1 MLLGM
6 LLYFIFEVRI
16 CCCSHVIHDKLFVT
30 LVNFCLNY
38 CFHLKTKADC
48 VRKVLCVCVCVYL
61 CSVTMEEVHVYISG
75 TVTS

>member
-16 CCCSHVIHDKLFVT
+16 CCCSHVIHDKLFVN

-48 VRKVLCVCVCVYL
+48 VRKVLCVCVCICVFVFSDNGRSPCIY
-61 CSVTMEEVHVYISG
+61 
-75 TVTS
+75 